1 LGEVPA
7 LAEVRMFEETADRLC
22 EFLKGMAD
30 PAVVARLDRVD
41 AKLNEFGVDPFGFDP
56 ELAKTIIPAMV
67 FLYRH
72 YFRVQCQ
79 GLENVPAG
87 RVMLIGNHSGQLP
100 IDAMMICSAMVLE
113 AEPPRIVRSMIEN
126 WAATLPFVSHLF
138 SRWGQ
143 IVGTRENC
151 LRLLESDQPILA
163 FPEGVRGINKTF
175 GERYQLQEF
184 GLGFMRLA
192 LQARAPIV
200 PIAMVGAEEQTIS
213 VYNARGLARLLG
225 LPNLPITPLTPLLG
239 PLALLPLPTRYRMY
253 VGKPLEF
260 TGNPDDEDSV
270 IAEKVKRVSQT
281 IGRMLHDGLRARKHV
296 FW

>member
-1 LGEVPA
+1 
-7 LAEVRMFEETADRLC
+7 MFEEATDRLS

-41 AKLNEFGVDPFGFDP
+41 ARLNEFGVDPFGFDP
-56 ELAKTIIPAMV
+56 EVAKTAIPIIL
-67 FLYRH
+67 FFYRH
-72 YFRVQCQ
+72 YFRVQCF
-79 GLENVPAG
+79 GLEHVPAG
-87 RVMLIGNHSGQLP
+87 RVMLISNHSGQLP
-100 IDAMMICSAMVLE
+100 IDGMMICSALVLE
-113 AEPPRIVRSMIEN
+113 AEPPRIVRSMVET
-126 WAATLPFVSHLF
+126 WVPSLPFVSHLF
-138 SRWGQ
+138 ARWGQ

-151 LRLLESDQPILA
+151 LRLLEADQPILA

-200 PIAMVGAEEQTIS
+200 PVAVVGAEEQTVS
-213 VYNARGLARLLG
+213 VHNARGLARVLG
-225 LPNLPITPLTPLLG
+225 LPNLPITPLTPLVG
-239 PLALLPLPTRYRMY
+239 PLALFPLPTRYRLY
-253 VGKPLEF
+253 FGKPLVFE
-260 TGNPDDEDSV
+260 GNPDDEDSV
-270 IAEKVKRVSQT
+270 IAEKVKRVRQT